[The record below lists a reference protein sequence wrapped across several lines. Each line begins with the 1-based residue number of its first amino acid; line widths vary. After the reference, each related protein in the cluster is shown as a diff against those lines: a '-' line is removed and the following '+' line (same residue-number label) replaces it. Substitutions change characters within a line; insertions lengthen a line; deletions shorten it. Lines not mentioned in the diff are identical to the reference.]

1 MPRFIAQVNL
11 VQFKLPSA
19 WPSRVK
25 VGLFFSDHQQVIS
38 LVIVVALRHLAVM
51 TRFYICLQVLATGAD
66 PGRVGRAMRQSASY
80 IGVGTPGCVLTNTD
94 AVIQVGWSVGRHSYC

>member
-11 VQFKLPSA
+11 VQFKLPPA

-25 VGLFFSDHQQVIS
+25 FGLFSATTKQAIS
-38 LVIVVALRHLAVM
+38 LDLIIVLHYLAVM
-51 TRFYICLQVLATGAD
+51 TRFYICLQALATGAGL
-66 PGRVGRAMRQSASY
+66 GRVMRQSASY